1 MAKIGTCWADESW
14 NDAAWAFGT
23 WAGAITAI
31 EKPPS
36 PTVLIHD
43 KVDLLLVAIGDDGYH
58 MSAPLIFTR
67 TETGSQTFKCV
78 GADGSVEDLLAA
90 TSVTFSMVNLN
101 GTVKVNAV
109 ALSQLSSSGTGVW
122 TKTSAQVDTAGD
134 YIGAVRVLRSDGT
147 IGVYPDAQRGMRITI
162 LPLITD

>member
-1 MAKIGTCWADESW
+1 MAKIGSCWISESW
-14 NDAAWAFGT
+14 NDAAWKAGT

-43 KVDLLLVAIGDDGYH
+43 NVNLLLVPIGDDGYQ
-58 MSAPLIFTR
+58 MSTPLVFTR
-67 TETGSQTFKCV
+67 TETGTLTFKCV

-90 TSVTFSMVNLN
+90 SSVTFSMVNV
-101 GTVKVNAV
+101 GGGVKVNAV
-109 ALSQLSSSGTGVW
+109 ALSQLSSAGTGVW
-122 TKTSAQVDTAGD
+122 TRTTTQVDTAGD
-134 YIGAVRVLRSDGT
+134 YMGAVRVVRSDGT
-147 IGVYPDAQRGMRITI
+147 VGVYPDSQRGLRITI